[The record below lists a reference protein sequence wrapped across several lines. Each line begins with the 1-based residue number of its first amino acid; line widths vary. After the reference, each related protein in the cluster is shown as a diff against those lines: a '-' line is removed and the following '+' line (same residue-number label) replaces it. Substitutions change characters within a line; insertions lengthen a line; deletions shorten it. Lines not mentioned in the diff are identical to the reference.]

1 MYMMWQLASLPF
13 CCCSR
18 EKCTVNT
25 HLSTGI
31 SIPLIKAFN
40 TPSHRPTP
48 KKKNCLKMGEICCKE
63 ARNRF
68 DQLLNISN

>member
-40 TPSHRPTP
+40 TPSHLPKP
-48 KKKNCLKMGEICCKE
+48 KKPISKLEKFAVRKPEIG
-63 ARNRF
+63 
-68 DQLLNISN
+68 LTSY

>member
-31 SIPLIKAFN
+31 RIPLIKAFN

-48 KKKNCLKMGEICCKE
+48 KKPVSKWEKFTVRKPRIDLT
-63 ARNRF
+63 
-68 DQLLNISN
+68 SY